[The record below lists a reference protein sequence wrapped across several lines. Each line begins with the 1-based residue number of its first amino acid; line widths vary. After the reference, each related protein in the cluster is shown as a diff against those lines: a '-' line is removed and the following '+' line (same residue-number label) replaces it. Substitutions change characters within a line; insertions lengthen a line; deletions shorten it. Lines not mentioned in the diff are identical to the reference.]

1 LAFPGLKVPL
11 LLLEISLIADFV
23 PIEVG
28 LFRFLDFI
36 KVPNQQLVSILA
48 GSEAHL
54 LFNQSTIPV
63 LVEIFVW
70 TEEPLVQLRG
80 LLPSVDLVEIQNFA
94 SFVGISYTEAA
105 SHAFRVEVRGGQ
117 ILLSL
122 RYKKVTLFLIVLL
135 PQVEGT

>member
-1 LAFPGLKVPL
+1 MAFPGLKVPL

-23 PIEVG
+23 AIEVG

-94 SFVGISYTEAA
+94 RFVRVSYTEAA
-105 SHAFRVEVRGGQ
+105 SHAFGVEICGGQ